1 MSKIQDIF
9 IPDLGG
15 DTDVDLI
22 DIMVSIGDVVE
33 VEDGLI
39 TLETEKASMD
49 VPTTHAGI
57 VKEILV
63 EVGAKVNSGDLIARI
78 ELQDE
83 EDVIAEETKAIDALV
98 TEEEPV
104 AVGAPKSVV
113 DSTETTI
120 LNDAA
125 PMTLKDAEAELQAIS
140 ASNAEISCQFVNEQ
154 TICSVVEEVFVPDL
168 GSDTD
173 VDLIDVM
180 VNVGDTVEFDDGLIT
195 LETEKASM
203 DVPSPFAGEILQ
215 IFVEVGAKVNTG
227 DLIAKIVKTVVMEK
241 KIPTPAAQPI
251 VEEKKE
257 IKAPTTLQAAVATVA
272 NESTNVLTQKAT
284 KVYASPSVRK
294 LAREFGVDLGFVKGT
309 GRKNR
314 ILKDDVKAY
323 VKEQLNK
330 PASTTGTGLGFNFPE
345 LKEIDFAK
353 FGEIETV
360 ELTRIQKISG
370 PSLHRNWVSMPH
382 VTQFDEADITEMES
396 FRKAQNLIADGFKLS
411 PLVFVVKAVAKALAL
426 HPKFNA
432 SLSADGQSLVM
443 KKYFHIAIAVDTP
456 NGLVVPVIKDVDKKG
471 FKEIAIEMA
480 EISQKARDGKLKT
493 QDMQGASFTISSLG
507 GIGGTYFTP
516 IINAPE
522 VAILGLSKSEMK
534 PVWNGE
540 TFVPRLTLPLSLSYD
555 HKVIDG
561 ADGARFTTTLSK
573 LLSDIRLLS
582 L

>member
-1 MSKIQDIF
+1 MSTIQDIF
-9 IPDLGG
+9 IPDLGA

-22 DIMVSIGDVVE
+22 DVMVSVGDTVE

-49 VPTTHAGI
+49 VPTTHAGV

-63 EVGAKVNSGDLIARI
+63 KVGDKVNSGDLIARI
-78 ELQDE
+78 EVEDDSSLKE
-83 EDVIAEETKAIDALV
+83 EAKEETEDKKEEKSEEQVSKA
-98 TEEEPV
+98 EP
-104 AVGAPKSVV
+104 
-113 DSTETTI
+113 STDTSSS
-120 LNDAA
+120 
-125 PMTLKDAEAELQAIS
+125 MGLKEAEAELQAAS

-154 TICSVVEEVFVPDL
+154 TICSVIEEVFVPDL
-168 GSDTD
+168 GADKD

-180 VNVGDTVEFDDGLIT
+180 VSVGDTVEFDEGLIT

-203 DVPSPFAGEILQ
+203 DVPAPFAGEILEL
-215 IFVEVGAKVNTG
+215 FVEAGTKVNSG
-227 DLIAKIVKTVVMEK
+227 DLIAKMVKTVVMENK
-241 KIPTPAAQPI
+241 VPTPAKTAP

-257 IKAPTTLQAAVATVA
+257 EKAPKTVQAAAA
-272 NESTNVLTQKAT
+272 NVTTESTTVLAEKS
-284 KVYASPSVRK
+284 KKIYASPSVRR
-294 LAREFGVDLGFVKGT
+294 LAREFGVDLGFVKGS
-309 GRKNR
+309 GRKGR
-314 ILKDDVKAY
+314 ILKDDIKAY

-330 PASTTGTGLGFNFPE
+330 PAVAAGGTGLGFAFPE
-345 LKEIDFAK
+345 LKEIDFSQ
-353 FGEIETV
+353 FGEIEEV
-360 ELTRIQKISG
+360 ELSRIQKISG

-382 VTQFDEADITEMES
+382 VTQFDEADITEMEE
-396 FRKAQNLIADGFKLS
+396 FRKSQNAIADGFKLS
-411 PLVFVVKAVAKALAL
+411 PLVFVVKAVAKALAI

-432 SLSADGQSLVM
+432 SLSPDGQSLIM
-443 KKYFHIAIAVDTP
+443 KKYFHIGVAVDTP
-456 NGLVVPVIKDVDKKG
+456 NGLVVPVIKDADKKG
-471 FKEIAIEMA
+471 FKDIALELA
-480 EISQKARDGKLKT
+480 DLSQKAREGKLKAP
-493 QDMQGASFTISSLG
+493 DMQGACFTISSLG

-540 TFVPRLTLPLSLSYD
+540 NFVPRLTLPLSLSYD

-561 ADGARFTTTLSK
+561 ADGARFTTTLSQ